1 MECMEVFVSGTY
13 SCNDS
18 PSDHTQ
24 HFGKSLNQCFSLI
37 GPNRDDLISLDFTKH
52 TIYEL
57 NDILA
62 RWDLKEAIR
71 VENTTYATYLLDR
84 SYHQSYLTLYHAIQD
99 IKDMITTG
107 QYNQLRP
114 SKRPAFIIASKQ
126 YDAWEAYN
134 QWSRAVM
141 RADEVDAASKEAY
154 LINLKRKMN
163 ILAESDPEM
172 CTWVEAKKAITALD
186 NLIRKGEAL
195 NKVRHPQPVFIDGFS
210 GRLRHE

>member
-1 MECMEVFVSGTY
+1 MEVFVSGTY
-13 SCNDS
+13 SCSDS

-37 GPNRDDLISLDFTKH
+37 GPNRNDLISLDFTKH

-141 RADEVDAASKEAY
+141 RADEVAAASKEAY

-163 ILAESDPEM
+163 ILAESEPEM
-172 CTWVEAKKAITALD
+172 CTWEEAKKAAKALD
-186 NLIRKGEAL
+186 DLIREGIRKGKASM
-195 NKVRHPQPVFIDGFS
+195 PMPVFIDGFS
-210 GRLRHE
+210 GRKRHE